1 MYYATVTLHVFAAIF
16 WLGGLFF
23 LAAVGAPVLRT
34 VEPQA
39 LRAQLFRTLGR
50 AFRPL
55 AWLAIAMLLVTGV
68 ANLALRGRLRP
79 ALEEGSFWHSPYGHA
94 LAAKLACVVLMIV
107 LSVLHDF
114 VIGPMASRVQPG
126 TPEAKRLA
134 RGTAWVARANVGLGV
149 LLVIAA
155 VRLARGG

>member
-1 MYYATVTLHVFAAIF
+1 MYYAIVTLHVFAAVF
-16 WLGGLFF
+16 WLGGTFF

-34 VEPQA
+34 VEPPT
-39 LRAQLFRTLGR
+39 LRAQLFRAIGR

-55 AWLAIAMLLVTGV
+55 AWLAIAILLATGV
-68 ANLALRGRLRP
+68 ANLGLRGLLRP
-79 ALEEGSFWHSPYGHA
+79 ALEDGSLWQTPYGHA

-107 LSVLHDF
+107 LAVLHDF
-114 VIGPMASRVQPG
+114 VIGPMASRVQLG

-149 LLVIAA
+149 ALLIAA